1 MSNRPESL
9 KLKRTLNKL
18 AVRNLMLYVVG
29 GIAAVFLLGMAL
41 YVIKGIDI
49 YQYTGFNR
57 GLILQGQ
64 VWRVVTFLF
73 EPEGSAIFMVLTL
86 YLYWLMGST
95 LEREWGAVKFNLF
108 YFCGVALTILSG
120 FITGGA
126 VNHFL
131 NMSLFFA
138 FAILNPEF
146 QLLLFFILPVKIKW
160 LAIADAVYFVYMF
173 AVGSWPV
180 RGCILACA
188 VTLLIFF
195 GGDIIESIK
204 RAKRRAEWKRNFR

>member
-1 MSNRPESL
+1 MANKPESL
-9 KLKRTLNKL
+9 KLKRALNKL
-18 AVRNLMLYVVG
+18 AIRNLMLYIVG
-29 GIAAVFLLGMAL
+29 GIAAVFLLGMVL
-41 YVIKGIDI
+41 YMLKGIDV
-49 YQYTGFNR
+49 YRYTGFDR

-73 EPEGSAIFMVLTL
+73 EPEGSGIFMLLSL

-95 LEREWGAVKFNLF
+95 LEQEWGAVRFNLF
-108 YFCGVALTILSG
+108 YFCGAALTVLSG

-138 FAILNPEF
+138 VAILNPEF
-146 QLLLFFILPVKIKW
+146 QLLLFFFIPVKIKW
-160 LAIADAVYFVYMF
+160 LAIADAVYFAYMF
-173 AVGSWPV
+173 VVRDWQI
-180 RGCILACA
+180 RGCIIACA

-195 GGDIIESIK
+195 GGDIIESIR
-204 RAKRRAEWKRNFR
+204 RARRRAEWKRNFR

>member
-1 MSNRPESL
+1 MGYNDNF

-29 GIAAVFLLGMAL
+29 ATAAVFLLGILL
-41 YVIKGIDI
+41 YAAKGIDI
-49 YQYTGFNR
+49 YAYTGFYR
-57 GLILQGQ
+57 PAIMQGQ
-64 VWRVVTFLF
+64 VWRVVSFLF

-86 YLYWLMGST
+86 YLYWLMGTT
-95 LEREWGAVKFNLF
+95 LEREWGTVKFNLF
-108 YFCGVALTILSG
+108 YFCGVLLTILSG

-146 QLLLFFILPVKIKW
+146 QLMLFFIIPVKIKW
-160 LAIADAVYFVYMF
+160 LAIIDAVYFAYMF
-173 AVGSWPV
+173 AIGGWQI
-180 RGCILACA
+180 RGCIIACA
-188 VTLLIFF
+188 LTLAIFF
-195 GGDIIESIK
+195 GGDVIESIK
-204 RAKRRAEWKRNFR
+204 RARRRAEWKRNFR

>member
-1 MSNRPESL
+1 MGYNDNF

-18 AVRNLMLYVVG
+18 AIKNLMLYIVG
-29 GIAAVFLLGMAL
+29 ATAAVFFLGILLFAA
-41 YVIKGIDI
+41 KGVDI
-49 YQYTGFNR
+49 YAWTGFSR
-57 GLILQGQ
+57 QAIMQGQ
-64 VWRVVTFLF
+64 VWRVLTFLF
-73 EPEGSAIFMVLTL
+73 EPEGSPIFMVLTL
-86 YLYWLMGST
+86 YLYWLMGTT
-95 LEREWGAVKFNLF
+95 LEREWGTVKFNLF
-108 YFCGVALTILSG
+108 YFCGVLLTIISG

-146 QLLLFFILPVKIKW
+146 QLMLFFVIPIKIKW
-160 LAIADAVYFVYMF
+160 LAIIDAVYFLYMF
-173 AVGSWPV
+173 VVGGWQI

-188 VTLLIFF
+188 VTIAIFF
-195 GGDIIESIK
+195 GGEVIESIK

>member
-1 MSNRPESL
+1 MAKNNQSF
-9 KLKRTLNKL
+9 KLQRTLNKL
-18 AVRNLMLYVVG
+18 AIHNLMLYIVG
-29 GIAAVFLLGMAL
+29 GIAAVFLIGMAL
-41 YVIKGIDI
+41 YMTKGIDI
-49 YQYTGFNR
+49 IEYITFNR
-57 GLILQGQ
+57 SMILDGQ
-64 VWRVVTFLF
+64 VWRVLTFLF
-73 EPEGSAIFMVLTL
+73 KPEDSSVFMVLTL

-95 LEREWGAVKFNLF
+95 LEQEWGAVKFNLF
-108 YFCGVALTILSG
+108 YFCGAALTIASG

-146 QLLLFFILPVKIKW
+146 QLMLFFVLPVKIKW
-160 LAIADAVYFVYMF
+160 LAIADAVYFAYMF
-173 AVGSWPV
+173 VVSGWDI
-180 RGCILACA
+180 RGCIIACA
-188 VTLLIFF
+188 LTLLIFF

>member
-1 MSNRPESL
+1 MANRPESL
-9 KLKRTLNKL
+9 KLKRILNKL
-18 AVRNLMLYVVG
+18 AVRNLILYIVG
-29 GIAAVFLLGMAL
+29 GIAAVFFLGMAL
-41 YVIKGIDI
+41 YMIKGIDI

-57 GLILQGQ
+57 SLILQGQ
-64 VWRVVTFLF
+64 VWRVLTFMF
-73 EPEGSAIFMVLTL
+73 EPEGSPIFMVLTL

-108 YFCGVALTILSG
+108 YFCGAALTILSG

-138 FAILNPEF
+138 YAILYPDF
-146 QLLLFFILPVKIKW
+146 QLMLFFVLPIKIKW
-160 LAIADAVYFVYMF
+160 LAVADAVYFVYMF
-173 AVGSWPV
+173 AIGSWQI
-180 RGCILACA
+180 RGCILACF

-195 GGDIIESIK
+195 GGELIERIR